1 MDDVGSRIFARIELA
16 SRRAPTCVKSGA
28 IVCPWPS
35 SLWQARH
42 PAASMMA
49 LGSVLPPAS
58 PPPPPPP
65 PAPPPPAAASPPP
78 APAPGPAARRRG
90 ARPSGGR
97 LLRLGDVVGGDVHRS
112 ALRFEEGDHRPDLL
126 GRELAGHDRHDRLV
140 AGHDVRR
147 GVVERFVEI
156 LLAALA
162 RLALAAP
169 RPDRARSLFVGEQ
182 VGRAG

>member
-42 PAASMMA
+42 PAAWMMA

-65 PAPPPPAAASPPP
+65 PAPAA
-78 APAPGPAARRRG
+78 GPAARCRG

-169 RPDRARSLFVGEQ
+169 RPDRARSLF
-182 VGRAG
+182 